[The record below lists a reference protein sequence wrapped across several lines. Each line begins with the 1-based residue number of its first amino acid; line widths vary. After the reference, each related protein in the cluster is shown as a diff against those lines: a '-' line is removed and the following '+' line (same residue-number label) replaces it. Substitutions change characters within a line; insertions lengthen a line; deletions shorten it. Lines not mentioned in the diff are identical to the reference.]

1 MRVSLNLHNQVV
13 SNGLKQNRKNE
24 KQMNFEG
31 IDVLRIA
38 DNFSS
43 SRSKI
48 VSETEK
54 FINAKKG
61 ARSLGKGLFAEVFEL
76 LGLSGVVLK
85 SSFGSD
91 DFSQEAN
98 SMINAPDELRS
109 SQKFVARLRD
119 DNTGKYYLLSTKV
132 NGDAADFRRNPW
144 TKNSL
149 RNLFNSMFEMDK
161 KGFYHGDLNNGNI
174 RLDSNG
180 NVGFID
186 YQFAENTSSVFNE
199 KEKMILPDFIPVE
212 NSQMFEMAGIPYYL
226 RDIGNSSKAKS
237 FLKTYL
243 EAKSEYHKKRADF
256 FSGAYSYYSSTKQ
269 QAIDFEKAQ
278 AEVFKN
284 PTDDVLKLEAQKIQF
299 LNSFREAYKHIDANI
314 VNKNIIPAGSA
325 YLNTLSNI
333 QAFRQEVARQQA
345 RTSSGTYKYDYLKGL
360 EAYGDF
366 WYKNVSSW
374 TEDAFNFPLRHTSG
388 NLQNWER
395 MHNFDN
401 PNVDIDKFKSMLNV
415 TSFVAPE
422 FEPKYTRNLD
432 MKDYYTNDLIQSIQ
446 KNIRGSKYGGMTSAI
461 HSLQNGVTDTA
472 QRFQRSYDNN
482 YGLDVINNALLLI
495 RRTQEADD
503 KAYWMTI
510 SSSSDSRF
518 ISSFRSGLS
527 DAKDNLI
534 TFTKKVFN
542 NIFYDIKNNG
552 ASSSTLPGYKGMND
566 FS

>member
-13 SNGLKQNRKNE
+13 SNGLNQNRKNE

-199 KEKMILPDFIPVE
+199 KEEMILPDFIPVE

-256 FSGAYSYYSSTKQ
+256 FSGVSSYYSSTKQ

-299 LNSFREAYKHIDANI
+299 LNSFRVAYKHIDANI

-333 QAFRQEVARQQA
+333 QAFRQEIARQQA

-366 WYKNVSSW
+366 WYENVSSW
-374 TEDAFNFPLRHTSG
+374 TEDAFNFPLRHTSEK
-388 NLQNWER
+388 LQNWER

-422 FEPKYTRNLD
+422 FEPNYTRNFD
-432 MKDYYTNDLIQSIQ
+432 MKNYYINDLIQSIQ
-446 KNIRGSKYGGMTSAI
+446 KSIRGSKYGGMTSAI

-472 QRFQRSYDNN
+472 QRFQRSYDSN

-503 KAYWMTI
+503 KASWMTT

-518 ISSFRSGLS
+518 ISSFRIGLS

-542 NIFYDIKNNG
+542 NIFYDIKSNG